1 MKESRSTKL
10 PTECFN
16 DIFNQNLDNGCK
28 KFLRRSQ
35 FSTQCNTAVTRL
47 AVDKSPILQVVFET
61 FNKLS
66 YSGKKFRRC
75 EYIPIEN
82 CIIEKSIVYIF
93 K

>member
-1 MKESRSTKL
+1 MKESRSTKKL
-10 PTECFN
+10 PTKCFN

-28 KFLRRSQ
+28 KNFFEGAN

-47 AVDKSPILQVVFET
+47 VVDKSPILQVVFET

-75 EYIPIEN
+75 EYI
-82 CIIEKSIVYIF
+82 
-93 K
+93 

>member
-1 MKESRSTKL
+1 MQKNFFEGA
-10 PTECFN
+10 N
-16 DIFNQNLDNGCK
+16 
-28 KFLRRSQ
+28 

-75 EYIPIEN
+75 EYI
-82 CIIEKSIVYIF
+82 
-93 K
+93 